1 MITYDK
7 YCEIRDSKGLKD
19 GDVARK
25 AGIQPSTFSEW
36 KKGKCTPK
44 YEKMSKIAEAL
55 DMDYFAFVGPVGKF
69 SALNPNKPRFYDIEV
84 KVDRTAILPEDDRI
98 LISDISQDPEAYKHL
113 IEYAKLLKLK
123 MDSKKEED

>member
-55 DMDYFAFVGPVGKF
+55 DMDYAIFVGPVGKF
-69 SALNPNKPRFYDIEV
+69 SSLNPDNPLLDDKID
-84 KVDRTAILPEDDRI
+84 VDRTALLPDSDKI
-98 LISDISQDPEAYKHL
+98 LISDISQNKDAYKRL
-113 IEYAKLLKLK
+113 IEYAKLLKLQ
-123 MDSKKEED
+123 MDQGGN

>member
-55 DMDYFAFVGPVGKF
+55 DMDYFAFVGPVGKY
-69 SALNPNKPRFYDIEV
+69 SSLNPDNPLLDYKVD
-84 KVDRTAILPEDDRI
+84 VDRTALLPDSDKI
-98 LISDISQDPEAYKHL
+98 LISDISQNKEAYKRL
-113 IEYAKLLKLK
+113 IEYAKLLKLQ
-123 MDSKKEED
+123 MDQGGN